1 MYNLLLLS
9 TGAIIGIVAGA
20 VAVLAGIGVFLF
32 FTLRKKSASYQYVEF
47 KGDNSQLLE
56 VVNVDAKFKSDA
68 TVVVPPTHTAIIIKN
83 GLIADV
89 CNEGEYPLYSK
100 KNSSPQKEVRTLK
113 VLYISKT
120 AKVTVNW
127 GTKPHQRIPYVD
139 PKIGKPVSVGAFG
152 IMEVRVCDP
161 RKFYLE
167 LVANFG
173 QTYSIEDLQ
182 ERIRTKAVDD
192 TIRTIGK
199 VLNERKLSYV
209 EFNSSKYEMQ
219 EQVGELLSGKFSDE
233 YGFEVKSFIIES
245 INIPDEQKAEI
256 EQIYEEDSSFDRDKV
271 LFARQQE
278 AEELKRAA
286 ERRRKQA
293 DIEDL
298 DLDDKLYVHNR
309 DRKREEEEYAT
320 KKRHD
325 EEDRTWAREDKKS
338 EADERLQ
345 NKQMDTVKEIE
356 ISRSEAEKAKASAGA
371 GTKDLGH
378 HCSVCGAS
386 YKPGAKF
393 CPGCGAT
400 LPSEKETVTCPHCNA
415 KLPWGTEYC
424 SSCGGKISK

>member
-1 MYNLLLLS
+1 
-9 TGAIIGIVAGA
+9 
-20 VAVLAGIGVFLF
+20 
-32 FTLRKKSASYQYVEF
+32 
-47 KGDNSQLLE
+47 
-56 VVNVDAKFKSDA
+56 
-68 TVVVPPTHTAIIIKN
+68 
-83 GLIADV
+83 
-89 CNEGEYPLYSK
+89 
-100 KNSSPQKEVRTLK
+100 
-113 VLYISKT
+113 
-120 AKVTVNW
+120 
-127 GTKPHQRIPYVD
+127 
-139 PKIGKPVSVGAFG
+139 
-152 IMEVRVCDP
+152 MEVRVCDP